1 MSAASATGTSSKAR
15 ALGEDPLKSRLDRL
29 KSLQLRKN
37 EARKLNHEELVEEDR
52 RSGLPSNHEARK
64 RRAEWQVEDAK
75 GRAEAEKSGEDYD
88 RTQLLDVT
96 SEDAERFHRLKMA
109 KKKKYRPRI
118 FQLRSFE
125 SASIRAIG
133 EKYQARFS

>member
-109 KKKKYRPRI
+109 KKKYRPRI